1 MQIPVVTVLSS
12 GAKPPGAVM
21 ERIAYSGALA
31 GLQGRGCGRGSGYG
45 CPSMNGMGGMEGLGF
60 DTGGWGEVLQTVAT
74 DWSRIGGQVLL
85 NRNPAPV
92 YQQTARGTTVYAQTG
107 VPTTPS
113 STGGWVIPALM
124 VGGVL
129 LVVVMAKR
137 N

>member
-12 GAKPPGAVM
+12 GAKPPGVVM
-21 ERIAYSGALA
+21 NRLADSGSLA
-31 GLQGRGCGRGSGYG
+31 GLYGGGSGYGGCGRG
-45 CPSMNGMGGMEGLGF
+45 CPSLSGLGGLGF
-60 DTGGWGEVLQTVAT
+60 DSGGWADVLPTVVT
-74 DWSRIGGQVLL
+74 DWSRIGGQLLL

-113 STGGWVIPALM
+113 STSGWVIPALM

-129 LVVVMAKR
+129 LAVVLMKR
-137 N
+137 S